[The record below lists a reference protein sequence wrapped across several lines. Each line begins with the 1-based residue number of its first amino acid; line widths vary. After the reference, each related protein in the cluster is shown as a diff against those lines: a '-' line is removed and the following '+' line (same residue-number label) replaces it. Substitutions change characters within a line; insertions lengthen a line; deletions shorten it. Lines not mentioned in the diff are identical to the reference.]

1 MTLVMIGRYVLNL
14 FCQVNR
20 HTEPNSFNLA
30 VNSINSNAGNINDK
44 KYLVEYIKRHKN
56 HFNFALWHLKAP
68 GLIQPT

>member
-30 VNSINSNAGNINDK
+30 VNSINSNAWNINDK
-44 KYLVEYIKRHKN
+44 KYLVE
-56 HFNFALWHLKAP
+56 
-68 GLIQPT
+68 